1 MSDKSILNNYNEKYL
16 VLFSGGKDSFLTAC
30 RLINNGNKVILLSF
44 NGGGVIGEENFL
56 HGVNRLIKRY
66 GKGRVEFAGI
76 YPTVGT
82 IARLNRTWVYD
93 TQQELGNKYPN
104 ITNCQFQCLHCQ
116 TAMWVAA
123 IAYAMAKDIK
133 FIASGYK
140 KTDVF
145 CTGMDRYLKR
155 ITTIANEHNISI
167 EFPLWELANDYERD
181 IEMSRYSFWPQVYE
195 PKCVLGNPVKNG
207 LPIKEQ
213 DDMMRYFD
221 DELIDI
227 FIQSID
233 SLVNIFRY
241 IKLDNKSFHIIHYED
256 TSGEGGMY

>member
-1 MSDKSILNNYNEKYL
+1 MDDKDILKYNEKYL

-30 RLINNGNKVILLSF
+30 RLLNNRHRVVLLSF
-44 NGGGVIGEENFL
+44 NGGAVIGEENFS

-66 GKGRVEFAGI
+66 GKDMVEFAGV

-82 IARLNRTWVYD
+82 IARLNRTWVYG

-116 TAMWVAA
+116 TAMWAAA
-123 IAYAMAKDIK
+123 IAYAKAKNIK

-145 CTGMDRYLKR
+145 CTGITRYIER
-155 ITTIANEHNISI
+155 ITAIANKYNIFI
-167 EFPLWELANDYERD
+167 ELPLWDLPNDYERD
-181 IEMSRYSFWPQVYE
+181 LEMIRYGFYPSVYE

-207 LPIKEQ
+207 FPDKER
-213 DDMMRYFD
+213 DDILRYFD
-221 DELIDI
+221 NELVNA
-227 FIQSID
+227 FIESID
-233 SLVNIFRY
+233 SLTNIFKY
-241 IKLDNKSFHIIHYED
+241 IKLSEKSFTVLHYDD
-256 TSGEGGMY
+256 TSGDDGMY